1 MSWTAGSERRDRAV
15 STQALAPYRA
25 VFSSRARE
33 ELQYRAAALAGL
45 FTQVVFGFI
54 LIMVLLAFYDASDA
68 VSPLGVL
75 DTVAYVWLGQALL
88 GLMPWGVDPASAD
101 AIRTGDVVQEL
112 LKPVEAYRLWYARAL
127 AWRTVRTSLRFVPM
141 VVLAMV
147 VFPLV
152 GLGTYA
158 LPLPASTGALAV
170 FGVAVAL
177 SALLSTA
184 VTLLI
189 QVVMIWTVSPD
200 GVLRMVP
207 AITIFLSGGLVP
219 LPLFPDWMQPFM
231 AVQPLRGLVDT
242 PSRIYS
248 GDLVGTDALV
258 ALAWGVGWVVTLVVV
273 GRWGLANGLRRLV
286 VAGG

>member
-1 MSWTAGSERRDRAV
+1 M

-54 LIMVLLAFYDASDA
+54 LIMVLLAFYGASD
-68 VSPLGVL
+68 VTSPLGVL

-112 LKPVEAYRLWYARAL
+112 LKPVETYRLWYARAL

-147 VFPLV
+147 LFPLV

-158 LPLPASTGALAV
+158 LPLPASMGALAV

-189 QVVMIWTVSPD
+189 QVVMLWTVSPD
-200 GVLRMVP
+200 GVLRLVP

-248 GDLVGTDALV
+248 GDLVGADVLA
-258 ALAWGVGWVVTLVVV
+258 ALAWGVGWVVALVMA
-273 GRWGLANGLRRLV
+273 GRWGVVKGLRRLV